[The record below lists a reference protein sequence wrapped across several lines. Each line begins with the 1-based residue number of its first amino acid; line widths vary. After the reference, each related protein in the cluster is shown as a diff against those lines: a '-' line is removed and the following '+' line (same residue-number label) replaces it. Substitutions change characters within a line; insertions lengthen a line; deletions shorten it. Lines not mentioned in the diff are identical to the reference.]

1 MPRTLEDLTNETV
14 REGGVFAV
22 LYFDMHSPEAEK
34 LKQIA
39 TEFVGRITNEPGVL
53 YAQGEVQEPVKSEDG
68 IYSTNAEVHVL
79 AQSLTSLL
87 GISMRYGPIGV
98 EILRPNNHLKLSL
111 GEAHDILLLAAQ
123 SSFEFSR
130 FIMNK
135 VATPEDKDRFNKDAE
150 RRAEMG
156 KRLLEKKAQ
165 EGGESEDKR

>member
-1 MPRTLEDLTNETV
+1 MTRTLEDLTNETV

-22 LYFDMHSPEAEK
+22 LYFDMHSPEPEK

-53 YAQGEVQEPVKSEDG
+53 YAQGEVQEPVKGEDE

-98 EILRPNNHLKLSL
+98 EILRPDNHIKLSL

-123 SSFEFSR
+123 NSFEFSR
-130 FIMNK
+130 FVINN
-135 VATPEDKDRFNKDAE
+135 VATPEDKARFNKDAE

-156 KRLLEKKAQ
+156 KRLLEKKGKD
-165 EGGESEDKR
+165 EEESKDTR

>member
-1 MPRTLEDLTNETV
+1 MSRTLEDLTKETV
-14 REGGVFAV
+14 KEGGVFAV
-22 LYFDMHSPEAEK
+22 LYFDMHSPEPEK

-53 YAQGEVQEPVKSEDG
+53 YAQGEIQEPVKGEDE

-79 AQSLTSLL
+79 TQSLTSLL

-98 EILRPNNHLKLSL
+98 EILRPDNQLKLSL

-123 SSFEFSR
+123 NSFEFSR

-135 VATPEDKDRFNKDAE
+135 VASPEDKEKFNKDAE

-156 KRLLEKKAQ
+156 KRLLERKEKN
-165 EGGESEDKR
+165 EGESEAQR